1 MMLGG
6 AFISAWGGFRNR
18 IHTMLLATFTMAL
31 CTLGLGLAPVFWLYL
46 VIMGI
51 FGVGV
56 PLFNTPSTVL
66 IQEQV
71 EENYLGRVFSI
82 LTMLMTSIMPL
93 GMLIF
98 GPLAEL
104 IRIEWMLLGTGI
116 VMPLYG
122 LRVLWNRRLLD
133 AGKKADQASRGSSH
147 AQAGD

>member
-1 MMLGG
+1 
-6 AFISAWGGFRNR
+6 
-18 IHTMLLATFTMAL
+18 MLLATFTMAF
-31 CTLGLGLAPVFWLYL
+31 CTLALGIAPVFWLYL
-46 VIMGI
+46 VFMGI

-82 LTMLMTSIMPL
+82 LTMLMTSIMPM

-116 VMPLYG
+116 LMPLYG
-122 LRVLWNRRLLD
+122 IRVLWNRRLLE
-133 AGKKADQASRGSSH
+133 AGKKSAPIVSGPSH